1 MTTQKQV
8 LANQENADKSTG
20 PVTEEGKGVVSQ
32 NATKHGI
39 LSKEVVLPTESRE
52 EYQTVRQKFIDDLKP
67 QGAVE
72 QVLVDKIVIYHWRL
86 QRVLVAEQGAIRQRL
101 DNYSYKRI
109 LARGK
114 EADRYDKFPAIIDY
128 RNERLRNSYSCARTI
143 TILNGMIKTVEEMG
157 YLPEQPKMKYATMNN
172 LSFDEERLAM
182 FLFLNEVAQGKIETE
197 PKEKGKKGLLF
208 ILNKD
213 IDFIKVARDASEEVE
228 ASEDET
234 GQMMAHVPPAGDI
247 DVLGRYEVSLERSFY
262 RALNELTKL
271 QVLRKGGKV
280 FTAKSVELEGISQ
293 E

>member
-1 MTTQKQV
+1 M
-8 LANQENADKSTG
+8 
-20 PVTEEGKGVVSQ
+20 
-32 NATKHGI
+32 
-39 LSKEVVLPTESRE
+39 
-52 EYQTVRQKFIDDLKP
+52 
-67 QGAVE
+67 
-72 QVLVDKIVIYHWRL
+72 
-86 QRVLVAEQGAIRQRL
+86 
-101 DNYSYKRI
+101 
-109 LARGK
+109 ARGK

-213 IDFIKVARDASEEVE
+213 IDFRKVARDASEEVE